1 MSIITET
8 IYAGRNN
15 TFSLQLVRA
24 GEPINLLS
32 ITGYQLVLPGDTVDQ
47 DIVFE
52 DLDVANST
60 LGFFIEKENGV
71 VEITVGDDLT
81 PDQVGRYKAYLV
93 TYDPVNTL
101 GVRWPPFY
109 LKVV

>member
-1 MSIITET
+1 MITET

-32 ITGYQLVLPGDTVDQ
+32 ITGYELVLS
-47 DIVFE
+47 E
-52 DLDVANST
+52 DPLLNFVNLDLNNNNKGYFV
-60 LGFFIEKENGV
+60 EKDNGI
-71 VEITVGDDLT
+71 VEISIGDNLT
-81 PDQVGRYKAYLV
+81 EDNKGKYKAYLI
-93 TYDPVNTL
+93 TYDPVNTM

-109 LKVV
+109 LKVA

>member
-32 ITGYQLVLPGDTVDQ
+32 ITGYELVLPGETAAE
-47 DIVFE
+47 DIVFKNL
-52 DLDVANST
+52 DLANDDK
-60 LGFFIEKENGV
+60 GYFVEKPDGI
-71 VEITVGDDLT
+71 VEITIGDDLT
-81 PDQVGRYKAYLV
+81 VDQVGRYKAYLV
-93 TYDPVNTL
+93 TYDPVNPL
-101 GVRWPPFY
+101 GVRWPYFY
-109 LKVV
+109 LKVL

>member
-1 MSIITET
+1 MITET

-32 ITGYQLVLPGDTVDQ
+32 ITGYELVLSEDPLLSFVNLDLINVDKGYF
-47 DIVFE
+47 V
-52 DLDVANST
+52 
-60 LGFFIEKENGV
+60 EKDNGV
-71 VEITVGDDLT
+71 VEISIGDNLT
-81 PDQVGRYKAYLV
+81 EENKGKYKAYLI
-93 TYDPVNTL
+93 TYDPVNTM

-109 LKVV
+109 LKVA

>member
-1 MSIITET
+1 MITET

-32 ITGYQLVLPGDTVDQ
+32 ITGYELVLSEDPDLKFTDLSVVD
-47 DIVFE
+47 
-52 DLDVANST
+52 SG
-60 LGFFIEKENGV
+60 LGFFKEKSNGV
-71 VEITVGDDLT
+71 LEITIGDDLT
-81 PDQVGRYKAYLV
+81 EDQKGRYKAYLV

-101 GVRWPPFY
+101 GVRWPPFT
-109 LKVV
+109 LKVA